1 LHKYDV
7 TPIKVVSSITN
18 NLSLPMNAAFIYSSL
33 SVTTAEFFPLD
44 LARKEGPCDP
54 YDHTVEF

>member
-1 LHKYDV
+1 
-7 TPIKVVSSITN
+7 
-18 NLSLPMNAAFIYSSL
+18 MNAAFIYSSL